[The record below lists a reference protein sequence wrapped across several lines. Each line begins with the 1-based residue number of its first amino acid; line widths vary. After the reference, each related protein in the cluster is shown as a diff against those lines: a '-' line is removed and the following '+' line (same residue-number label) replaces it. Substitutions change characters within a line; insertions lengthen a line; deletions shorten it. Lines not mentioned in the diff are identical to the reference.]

1 MPNDILRDGGEA
13 AVARALAWLTNR
25 SPDALEHHVLPGVRA
40 AAFNIT
46 ILRQL
51 LGTALQP
58 DLAGHGRMRE
68 AVSEQQIGGAPCRAR
83 GLTYWST
90 WLDPVPLIQN
100 HSYYSPLHLL

>member
-46 ILRQL
+46 ILSQL

-58 DLAGHGRMRE
+58 DLADPAMMLAE
-68 AVSEQQIGGAPCRAR
+68 VSEHLYRIDRSLFHITGHPPTPQRKSAR
-83 GLTYWST
+83 TGKSGS
-90 WLDPVPLIQN
+90 I
-100 HSYYSPLHLL
+100 